1 MKSKT
6 KKLKLCKVI
15 KGRENWKERAKNYQ
29 LEKRKCQDKIR
40 SLEKKLESKEEEI
53 NILNNELIGLK
64 KNQL

>member
-1 MKSKT
+1 MKSET

-40 SLEKKLESKEEEI
+40 SLEKKLASKEEEI
-53 NILNNELIGLK
+53 NSLNNELIGQK
-64 KNQL
+64 KNQP

>member
-40 SLEKKLESKEEEI
+40 SLEKKLASKEEEI
-53 NILNNELIGLK
+53 NSLNNELIGQK
-64 KNQL
+64 KNQP